1 VLRGGGAE
9 ARTDASAGWLVLE
22 HGEVIAGRV
31 AEARPLDRGRCGHG
45 HAVGAETSVVVVSSA
60 AAGAGRLDCGGDE
73 FVDAR
78 RYQVNLQHNAC
89 GQWRFHAGDGGTQA
103 PKSWLP
109 PPPNLAVLLTH
120 SGQLILRKN
129 SKFDATRCQI
139 LRLTQNSAQ
148 NSISAPDRAGRAY
161 IVPPESLAVFKGAY
175 F

>member
-1 VLRGGGAE
+1 MLRGGRGAE

-31 AEARPLDRGRCGHG
+31 AEARPLDRGRRGHG

-89 GQWRFHAGDGGTQA
+89 GQWRFHAGDGGGHR
-103 PKSWLP
+103 
-109 PPPNLAVLLTH
+109 PPNRGYPLP
-120 SGQLILRKN
+120 LILPY
-129 SKFDATRCQI
+129 S
-139 LRLTQNSAQ
+139 
-148 NSISAPDRAGRAY
+148 
-161 IVPPESLAVFKGAY
+161 
-175 F
+175 